1 LHKIGTQRSKD
12 NEQRFTIISE
22 AFGAFKEIKAGG
34 REEFFIG
41 QFIKPAR
48 SYAKNEARAS
58 IIRQLP
64 RYGLEL
70 IAFGGMLLIILNLIS
85 KDGNFIDYIP
95 IIALYI
101 FAGYRLMPAI
111 QQIYSSLTQMKFVS
125 PVLDSIYKDL
135 SSLENKVKNIN
146 EKKIEFKKMLTL
158 EKISYTYPNESVPAI
173 KNLNLE
179 IPSKKK
185 IGIIGRTG
193 SGKTTTVDLIL
204 GLLKPQSGFLKV
216 DNLLI
221 NDQNKRSWQSSI
233 GYVPQQIYLSDDT
246 IAANIAFG
254 INKNQINYKT
264 IQEVAKIANLHKFV
278 TKDLKNGYQTIV
290 GERGIKLSGGQRQR
304 IGIARALYHKPELLI
319 FDEATNALDNITE
332 KIVLDS
338 IKKIENNITIII
350 IAHRLNTVR
359 NCDNIF
365 LFEKGNLIAQGSHDK
380 LIKNNSFHNMLKA
393 NEIVT

>member
-1 LHKIGTQRSKD
+1 
-12 NEQRFTIISE
+12 
-22 AFGAFKEIKAGG
+22 
-34 REEFFIG
+34 
-41 QFIKPAR
+41 
-48 SYAKNEARAS
+48 
-58 IIRQLP
+58 
-64 RYGLEL
+64 
-70 IAFGGMLLIILNLIS
+70 
-85 KDGNFIDYIP
+85 
-95 IIALYI
+95 
-101 FAGYRLMPAI
+101 MPAI